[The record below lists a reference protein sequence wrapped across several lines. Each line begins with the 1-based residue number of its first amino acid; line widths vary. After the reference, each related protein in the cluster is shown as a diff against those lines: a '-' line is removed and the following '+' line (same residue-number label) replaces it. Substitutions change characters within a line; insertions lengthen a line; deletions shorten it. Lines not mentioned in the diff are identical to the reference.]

1 MQKLGLI
8 FIFMMVLFTPYAQ
21 ASTAM
26 SNGNLDSFFAGMVF
40 LALLSCMQHKQSIIH
55 RAFNLLSGIG
65 VLSFL
70 SFNSSILL
78 ITFVFLVSA
87 QAIYLLTTEKGNKV
101 VKIGM
106 LITLSSIVVL
116 SCLAWLSILPA
127 SVISLVIIPLLLSQS
142 TETSLIEVPG
152 LTSVNT
158 TEQHATNSGQGTSLP
173 DRALLKQAFNKWQQN
188 DGKACIFVLIKFDG
202 LNDINQRLGRELS
215 DVLLTQLASKVK
227 KQLDHEELIT
237 ILEFDEEHIKL
248 AQLSNV
254 DFVFVIGTNV
264 HQHLHEKLI
273 QKIQVATEQ
282 ASVINGHSQ
291 KILLRAAFAK
301 GDKDTSIESLIEH
314 TYLAID
320 SVQCEGERIAQYR
333 PEMSVDQQAQL
344 KTIGELA
351 ALNFDDAFELHF
363 HPIVALETNK
373 IEFVELLLRW
383 KHPEQGL
390 LSASSFVEEI
400 RLAGL
405 AYEVAI
411 WVLEKAAEISLVLK
425 CQDLN
430 APVSINLF
438 GAELLQ
444 DEFIEKV
451 DAILT
456 EHNLTSQDI
465 IIECPANILTNFD
478 DSGSTMLKRLKA
490 IGLPI
495 CLDDVGAS
503 PLSLAN
509 LSFMPLNY
517 IKIDEHLIEELSRN
531 VNARS
536 LLSGII
542 DMGNNLQTKV
552 ICEGI
557 ESEKLLEFIKGF
569 NCYGA
574 QGYVFTRP
582 LNSEGLTSWLMQW
595 QKKLDEKVVPY
606 HLG

>member
-8 FIFMMVLFTPYAQ
+8 FMMLVFTPYVQ
-21 ASTAM
+21 ASTAL
-26 SNGNLDSFFAGMVF
+26 NTANLDSFFAGMVF

-55 RAFNLLSGIG
+55 RVFNLFSGIA

-70 SFNSSILL
+70 SLNSSILL
-78 ITFVFLVSA
+78 IIFVFLVSV
-87 QAIYLLTTEKGNKV
+87 QAIYLLTTEKDNKV

-106 LITLSSIVVL
+106 LVTLSLTVIL
-116 SCLAWLSILPA
+116 SALVWLSIFPV
-127 SVISLVIIPLLLSQS
+127 SVIALVIIPLLLSQS

-152 LTSVNT
+152 FASSIN
-158 TEQHATNSGQGTSLP
+158 EQLATNSGQGTSLP

-188 DGKACIFVLIKFDG
+188 GGKACIFVLIKFDG

-227 KQLDHEELIT
+227 KQLTHEQLIT
-237 ILEFDEEHIKL
+237 ILEFDKEQIKL

-254 DFVFVIGTNV
+254 DFVFVIGTNE

-282 ASVINGHSQ
+282 ASVIKGQSQ
-291 KILLRAAFAK
+291 NILLRAAFAK
-301 GDKDTSIESLIEH
+301 GDENSSIENLIEH

-320 SVQCEGERIAQYR
+320 SVQCEGERIAQYQ

-344 KTIGELA
+344 KIIGELA
-351 ALNFDDAFELHF
+351 VLNFDDAFELHF
-363 HPIVALETNK
+363 HPVVELESNN

-383 KHPEQGL
+383 KHPEKGL

-411 WVLEKAAEISLVLK
+411 WVFEKAAEISLVLK
-425 CQDLN
+425 CQN
-430 APVSINLF
+430 MNVPVSINLF

-456 EHNLTSQDI
+456 EHKLTSQDI

-582 LNSEGLTSWLMQW
+582 LNSEGLTSWISQW
-595 QKKLDEKVVPY
+595 QKKLDEKVIPY

>member
-1 MQKLGLI
+1 MPKLGLI
-8 FIFMMVLFTPYAQ
+8 FIFMMLVFTPNVQ
-21 ASTAM
+21 ASIAM
-26 SNGNLDSFFAGMVF
+26 ANANLDSFFAGMVF
-40 LALLSCMQHKQSIIH
+40 LALLSCMQYKQSIIH
-55 RAFNLLSGIG
+55 RVFNLLSGIG
-65 VLSFL
+65 ALSFL

-78 ITFVFLVSA
+78 IAFVFLVSA
-87 QAIYLLTTEKGNKV
+87 HAIFLLTTEKGNKV

-106 LITLSSIVVL
+106 LITLSSIVLL
-116 SCLAWLSILPA
+116 SSLVWLSLLPA

-142 TETSLIEVPG
+142 TKTSLIEVPG
-152 LTSVNT
+152 FSVNT
-158 TEQHATNSGQGTSLP
+158 TNAQNQKNSDQGMYLP
-173 DRALLKQAFNKWQQN
+173 DRALLKQAFNKWQQKEAG
-188 DGKACIFVLIKFDG
+188 DCVFVLIKFDG

-215 DVLLTQLASKVK
+215 DILLTQLAFKVK
-227 KQLDHEELIT
+227 KQLDHEALIT
-237 ILEFDEEHIKL
+237 ILEFEEEHIKL
-248 AQLSNV
+248 AQLSSV
-254 DFVFVIGTNV
+254 DFVFVIGTIE

-273 QKIQVATEQ
+273 QKIQMATEQ
-282 ASVINGHSQ
+282 ASVIKGQSQ
-291 KILLRAAFAK
+291 NIILRAAFAK
-301 GDKDTSIESLIEH
+301 GDKDSTIESLIEH

-320 SVQCEGERIAQYR
+320 SVQCEGERIAQYL

-351 ALNFDDAFELHF
+351 SLNFDDAFELHF
-363 HPIVALETNK
+363 HPIVELETNK

-383 KHPEQGL
+383 KHPEKGV

-411 WVLEKAAEISLVLK
+411 WVFEKAAEISLVLK
-425 CQDLN
+425 CQNLHV
-430 APVSINLF
+430 PVSINLF

-451 DAILT
+451 DEILT

-495 CLDDVGAS
+495 CLDDVGVS

-582 LNSEGLTSWLMQW
+582 LNSEGLISWLMQW
-595 QKKLDEKVVPY
+595 QKKLDEKVIPY
-606 HLG
+606 HLE

>member
-8 FIFMMVLFTPYAQ
+8 FIFMMLVFTPYVQ
-21 ASTAM
+21 ASTAL
-26 SNGNLDSFFAGMVF
+26 NNANLESFFAGMVF

-55 RAFNLLSGIG
+55 RALNLLSGIA

-70 SFNSSILL
+70 SINSSILL
-78 ITFVFLVSA
+78 IIFVFLVSV
-87 QAIYLLTTEKGNKV
+87 QGIYLLTTEKGNKV

-106 LITLSSIVVL
+106 LVTLSLTVIL
-116 SCLAWLSILPA
+116 SALVWFSILPM
-127 SVISLVIIPLLLSQS
+127 SVIALVIIPLLLSQS
-142 TETSLIEVPG
+142 TETSLIEVPFA
-152 LTSVNT
+152 SSIN
-158 TEQHATNSGQGTSLP
+158 EQLATNSGQGTSLP
-173 DRALLKQAFNKWQQN
+173 DRALLKQAFNQWQQN
-188 DGKACIFVLIKFDG
+188 GGKACIFVLIKFDG

-227 KQLDHEELIT
+227 KQLTHEQLIT

-254 DFVFVIGTNV
+254 DFVFVIGTNE

-282 ASVINGHSQ
+282 ASVIKGQSQ
-291 KILLRAAFAK
+291 NILLRAAFAK
-301 GDKDTSIESLIEH
+301 GDENSSIENLIEH

-320 SVQCEGERIAQYR
+320 SVQCEGDRIAQYR

-344 KTIGELA
+344 KIIGELA
-351 ALNFDDAFELHF
+351 VLNFDDAFELHF
-363 HPIVALETNK
+363 HPVVELETNN

-383 KHPEQGL
+383 KHPEKGL

-411 WVLEKAAEISLVLK
+411 WVFEKAAEISLVLK
-425 CQDLN
+425 CQN
-430 APVSINLF
+430 MNVPVSINLF

-456 EHNLTSQDI
+456 EHKLTSQDI

>member
-8 FIFMMVLFTPYAQ
+8 FIFIMLVFTPYVQ
-21 ASTAM
+21 ASTAL
-26 SNGNLDSFFAGMVF
+26 NNANLESFFAGMVF

-55 RAFNLLSGIG
+55 RAFNLLSGVA

-70 SFNSSILL
+70 SINSSILL
-78 ITFVFLVSA
+78 ITFVLLVSA
-87 QAIYLLTTEKGNKV
+87 QAIYLLTTVKGNKV

-106 LITLSSIVVL
+106 LVTLSLIVFL
-116 SCLAWLSILPA
+116 SSLVWLSILPA
-127 SVISLVIIPLLLSQS
+127 SVIALVIIPLLLSQS

-152 LTSVNT
+152 FAASNID
-158 TEQHATNSGQGTSLP
+158 EQYAASSGQGTSLP
-173 DRALLKQAFNKWQQN
+173 DRALLKQAFNQWQQN
-188 DGKACIFVLIKFDG
+188 GGKTCIFVLIKFEG

-227 KQLDHEELIT
+227 KQLDHEALIT
-237 ILEFDEEHIKL
+237 ILELDEEHIKL

-254 DFVFVIGTNV
+254 DFVFVIGTNE

-291 KILLRAAFAK
+291 NILLRAAFAK
-301 GDKDTSIESLIEH
+301 GDENSTIENLIEH

-320 SVQCEGERIAQYR
+320 SVQCEGDRIAQYQ
-333 PEMSVDQQAQL
+333 PEMSTDQQAQL
-344 KTIGELA
+344 KIIGELA
-351 ALNFDDAFELHF
+351 VLNFDDAFELHF
-363 HPIVALETNK
+363 HPVVELESNK

-383 KHPEQGL
+383 KHPEKGL

-411 WVLEKAAEISLVLK
+411 WVFEKAAEISLVLK
-425 CQDLN
+425 CQN
-430 APVSINLF
+430 MNVPVSINLF

-451 DAILT
+451 DEILT
-456 EHNLTSQDI
+456 EHKLTSQDI

-582 LNSEGLTSWLMQW
+582 LNSDGLTSWIMQW
-595 QKKLDEKVVPY
+595 QKKLDDKIVPY
-606 HLG
+606 HLE

>member
-1 MQKLGLI
+1 MA
-8 FIFMMVLFTPYAQ
+8 VLTPYAQ
-21 ASTAM
+21 AST
-26 SNGNLDSFFAGMVF
+26 SVDSVNLDSFFAGMIF
-40 LALLSCMQHKQSIIH
+40 FALLSCMQRKQSRTH
-55 RAFNLLSGIG
+55 RIFNLISGIIA
-65 VLSFL
+65 LSFL
-70 SFNSSILL
+70 SFNSSILF
-78 ITFVFLVSA
+78 ITFVLVISA
-87 QAIYLLTTEKGNKV
+87 HALYMFTTIKENKV
-101 VKIGM
+101 VKTGM
-106 LITLSSIVVL
+106 LITLALMIVLSFLVWFTVLPSSII
-116 SCLAWLSILPA
+116 SLA
-127 SVISLVIIPLLLSQS
+127 VISLLLSQS
-142 TETSLIEVPG
+142 TENAFVELGRNGSNRINPQYSTS
-152 LTSVNT
+152 
-158 TEQHATNSGQGTSLP
+158 SGQGTSLP
-173 DRALLKQAFNKWQQN
+173 DRALLKQAFNRWQKEGN
-188 DGKACIFVLIKFDG
+188 NECVFVLIKFDG

-215 DVLLTQLASKVK
+215 DILLTQLATKVK
-227 KQLDHEELIT
+227 KQLDHEALIT
-237 ILEFDEEHIKL
+237 IFELDGEEIKL

-254 DFVFVIGTNV
+254 DFVFIIGSNE

-273 QKIQVATEQ
+273 QQIQIATEQ
-282 ASVINGHSQ
+282 ASVIKGHSQ
-291 KILLRAAFAK
+291 NIVLRASFAK
-301 GDKDTSIESLIEH
+301 GETDSTLESLIEH

-320 SVQCEGERIAQYR
+320 SEQCEGERIAQYQ
-333 PEMSVDQQAQL
+333 PEMSLEQQSQL
-344 KTIGELA
+344 QMIGELA

-363 HPIVALETNK
+363 HPIVELETNK
-373 IEFVELLLRW
+373 IEFIELLLRW
-383 KHPEQGL
+383 KHPEKGL

-411 WVLEKAAEISLVLK
+411 WVFEKAAEISLVLK
-425 CQDLN
+425 CQN
-430 APVSINLF
+430 IKVPVSINLF

-444 DEFIEKV
+444 DEFIEQV
-451 DAILT
+451 DEILS

-531 VNARS
+531 VNTRS

-582 LNSEGLTSWLMQW
+582 LSSDGLTSWIAQW
-595 QKKLDEKVVPY
+595 QKKLDEKVIPY
-606 HLG
+606 HLE